1 MPESKKRKTHPHHH
15 SDFVPHI
22 KKKKSVTP
30 YTMLFFALF
39 AAGIAF
45 FAMGSNA
52 YWLIGLSVLIGLGV
66 GYYAG
71 LQVDKAIAERGN
83 R

>member
-1 MPESKKRKTHPHHH
+1 
-15 SDFVPHI
+15 
-22 KKKKSVTP
+22 
-30 YTMLFFALF
+30 MLFFALF

-71 LQVDKAIAERGN
+71 LQVDKAIAVRGS